1 MYGIVF
7 ILNFDFRIYKELKK
21 INVNGIDKCNDLFSR
36 YVKID
41 DEFYLNV
48 V

>member
-1 MYGIVF
+1 MYGIV
-7 ILNFDFRIYKELKK
+7 INLNFNFRIYKELKK
-21 INVNGIDKCNDLFSR
+21 INVNGIDKCKDLFSR

>member
-1 MYGIVF
+1 MYGIVI
-7 ILNFDFRIYKELKK
+7 ILLFDFKIYKVLKK
-21 INVNGIDKCNDLFSR
+21 IIVNGEDRCSNLFSR
-36 YVKID
+36 YVKIG